1 MLQPDLKTFFWKTSV
16 PSFSSQPT
24 FFWSDSCPIRVYEP
38 FPTAKQTDGKGEIRK
53 ILIGKNVG
61 KARTS
66 SLFSLKQRLW
76 RNFSFS
82 PHIRNLPTGKG
93 FHGWGGLPK
102 NGSAGETRKRTGRN
116 GERNDWN
123 GIRCRE
129 RNPYQYKYIRNGQTA
144 YPQRLIRKPNRN
156 RIKVVSKNPVA
167 GHERNCYLC
176 SPTKNEMQWPKQ
188 NWHKKYQTRPA

>member
-53 ILIGKNVG
+53 ILRGKNVG

-66 SLFSLKQRLW
+66 SLFFLKQRLW

-82 PHIRNLPTGKG
+82 PHIRNLPRGKG

-102 NGSAGETRKRTGRN
+102 KR
-116 GERNDWN
+116 E
-123 GIRCRE
+123 CRRDKE
-129 RNPYQYKYIRNGQTA
+129 KDGTEWGKKWLKRNPMPGKKPMTTLKYMESWQAAFKGSDNGLPEQTSGM
-144 YPQRLIRKPNRN
+144 
-156 RIKVVSKNPVA
+156 VVYGKGIGS
-167 GHERNCYLC
+167 C
-176 SPTKNEMQWPKQ
+176 
-188 NWHKKYQTRPA
+188 